1 MNKIER
7 QETIIRNVVKW
18 VAKDGQEFDTEVAC
32 RDYESSA
39 ECAIKSLYN
48 SFIIGTTDEWKLLR
62 GDSDHQVDILRVPD
76 DMAVMTILKMLALI
90 QNREPDAVS
99 VDIIKNSIGE
109 ILFVGWSYDKDWCW
123 VIGTQKS
130 IADNITKVIEENV
143 KKANS

>member
-7 QETIIRNVVKW
+7 QETITHHVVKW
-18 VAKDGQEFDTEVAC
+18 VAKDGQEFDTESAC

-39 ECAIKSLYN
+39 EYAIRSLYN

-76 DMAVMTILKMLALI
+76 NIAVMAILKMLALI
-90 QNREPDAVS
+90 QNREPDDTS
-99 VDIIKNSIGE
+99 VDIIKNSVGE
-109 ILFVGWSYDKDWCW
+109 ILFIGWSYDKDWCW

-130 IADNITKVIEENV
+130 IADSITKVIEEDV

>member
-18 VAKDGQEFDTEVAC
+18 VAKDGQEFDTEAAC

-39 ECAIKSLYN
+39 EYAIRSLYN
-48 SFIIGTTDEWKLLR
+48 SFIIGTTDEWKLLK

-76 DMAVMTILKMLALI
+76 DIAVMTILKMLALI

-109 ILFVGWSYDKDWCW
+109 ILFIGWSYDKDWCW
-123 VIGTQKS
+123 IIGTQKS
-130 IADNITKVIEENV
+130 ITDNIIKVIKENV
-143 KKANS
+143 KKVNS